1 MPDRLSETPDRYL
14 SICRHGALRRSCEP
28 CDLADDLAEAQAEVA
43 SLRALLREYG
53 RHQPGCSAEFNEPPG
68 VPVKPPGHQYRCR
81 CRWDE
86 AEKTLEGK

>member
-1 MPDRLSETPDRYL
+1 MTGEGDMPDRLSETPDRYL

-53 RHQPGCSAEFNEPPG
+53 RHTLACDDAINRSEFPESEPCVCG
-68 VPVKPPGHQYRCR
+68 RDRSKP
-81 CRWDE
+81 
-86 AEKTLEGK
+86 